1 VIVGTPENVIETRH
15 LTKTYRI
22 GVGRARV
29 REMLPPPIDKGVAKL
44 LPTWWYKDTFDALHD
59 LTLEIPKG
67 SSIGVVGSNG
77 AGKTTLLKVIANVTE
92 PTKGKI
98 RVSGR
103 VAALIDVVVGFHP
116 ELTGTENAYLLG
128 AMHGFSR
135 KAMEPFIERIVD
147 FAELPDLVD
156 TPLKR
161 YSAGMITRIAFA
173 TVASLEA
180 DIMLVDEVLAVGD
193 AQFQQKCARWL
204 DEYRR
209 RGGTLVFVSHNLG
222 LVRNMTERAVWLDHG
237 KIVAQGT
244 TNDVLAEYG
253 RGMEHRDETA
263 PAGVSRDGQ
272 LKKLLRARGSNRWG
286 SGGARVQTVHV
297 DQQSDQS
304 DRIQVDIAYERS
316 DLDRAIF
323 RVGLLDEGGHQIGGA
338 ISPELRLAGG
348 GGSVSCVI
356 QPLPLRSGIYFPVV
370 SILSADGQVR
380 DHWQLDRPVVVER
393 EDGVASGLGPVTIEG
408 SWTNGGPHG
417 RE

>member
-1 VIVGTPENVIETRH
+1 VIVGTNENVIETRH
-15 LTKTYRI
+15 MTKTYRI
-22 GVGRARV
+22 GVGRARI
-29 REMLPPPIDKGVAKL
+29 REALPPPFDKAVAKMF
-44 LPTWWYKDTFDALHD
+44 PAWWSKDTFDALHD
-59 LTLEIPKG
+59 LNLQVPKA
-67 SSIGVVGSNG
+67 SSIGVVGHNG

-92 PTKGKI
+92 PTHGKI
-98 RVSGR
+98 RVTGR

-135 KAMEPFIERIVD
+135 KAMQPYIERIID
-147 FAELPDLVD
+147 FAEIPDLAD

-161 YSAGMITRIAFA
+161 YSAGMITRIAFS

-193 AQFQQKCARWL
+193 AQFQQKCIRWL
-204 DEYRR
+204 EEYRS

-222 LVRNMTERAVWLDHG
+222 LVRSMTERVVWLDHG
-237 KIVAQGT
+237 KIVTEGP

-253 RGMEHRDETA
+253 RAMEHREENV
-263 PAGVSRDGQ
+263 PAKGQ
-272 LKKLLRARGSNRWG
+272 VKRLLRARGSNRWG
-286 SGGARVQTVHV
+286 SGGASLRTVHIE
-297 DQQSDQS
+297 QPSENG
-304 DRIQVDIAYERS
+304 DRVQVDIAYERS

-323 RVGLLDEGGHQIGGA
+323 RVGLLDEGGHQIGGVV
-338 ISPELRLAGG
+338 SPELSLDGD

-393 EDGVASGLGPVTIEG
+393 EDGVASGLGPFTIDG
-408 SWTNGGPHG
+408 SWSNGGPHD
-417 RE
+417 